1 MVVEITMGSGEGWR
15 RNERDGRWIK
25 TVELDAVLQI
35 VEGWGRDN
43 KMQIGCHQ
51 PDQDYS

>member
-1 MVVEITMGSGEGWR
+1 MGRGGEGMR
-15 RNERDGRWIK
+15 GDGRWIK

-43 KMQIGCHQ
+43 KRQIGCHQ
-51 PDQDYS
+51 PDRDYS